1 MKYKYL
7 EIVKDSTQEV
17 VSRLDVTGKSERAIE
32 RIEGGMSL
40 NLNHNQYSIRETDSE
55 TELPKI

>member
-17 VSRLDVTGKSERAIE
+17 VARLDVTGKSEKAIE

-40 NLNHNQYSIRETDSE
+40 NLNHDEYSIRDVDSE
-55 TELPKI
+55 TELPKV